1 MAPDDLSHTAAD
13 SAPTAAP
20 ANADPTP
27 ASEPA
32 DKKHGH
38 RQQHQQQR
46 GNRGG
51 RDRGNDK
58 QKRKHSG
65 FGSAKYFP
73 PFRLSRLAL
82 VRRSH
87 NADTDRQG
95 AEMSS

>member
-1 MAPDDLSHTAAD
+1 MAPDSICHVAAD
-13 SAPTAAP
+13 STPSAAP
-20 ANADPTP
+20 PASANANATP

-38 RQQHQQQR
+38 QQHQR

-65 FGSAKYFP
+65 FGSAKYVP
-73 PFRLSRLAL
+73 PFAL
-82 VRRSH
+82 PAFPRRV
-87 NADTDRQG
+87 AITMPTLTPRAQ
-95 AEMSS
+95 E